1 MPHRQKLTAI
11 WWLEVAD
18 AGFWPSAALNSLVE
32 GDVPVDVEIR
42 SEVGVALLEP

>member
-1 MPHRQKLTAI
+1 MHNKIKGILVLI
-11 WWLEVAD
+11 L
-18 AGFWPSAALNSLVE
+18 FAAVIGHAVE

>member
-1 MPHRQKLTAI
+1 LKYNL
-11 WWLEVAD
+11 LK
-18 AGFWPSAALNSLVE
+18 

>member
-1 MPHRQKLTAI
+1 MAGRWCRKLAQDVFRPMDI
-11 WWLEVAD
+11 EQDGSV
-18 AGFWPSAALNSLVE
+18 SAFV

>member
-1 MPHRQKLTAI
+1 MR
-11 WWLEVAD
+11 
-18 AGFWPSAALNSLVE
+18 LVKYLRTLGS